1 MFMSTELHM
10 SQELKI
16 RSAIKAISYRLIIIA
31 LDFTVIYLMTG
42 KTEIALGFMLI
53 SNLYTTLAYFIHER
67 IWSKIRWGLKNESV
81 T

>member
-1 MFMSTELHM
+1 M

-16 RSAIKAISYRLIIIA
+16 RSALKAISYRLIIIM
-31 LDFTVIYLMTG
+31 LDFSVIYLMTG
-42 KTEIALGFMLI
+42 KTSIALGFMII

-67 IWSKIRWGLKNESV
+67 IWSKIRWGLKTESA

>member
-1 MFMSTELHM
+1 MSTELPM

-16 RSAIKAISYRLIIIA
+16 RSALKAISYRLIIIM
-31 LDFTVIYLMTG
+31 LDFSVIYLMTG
-42 KTEIALGFMLI
+42 KTSIALGFMII

-67 IWSKIRWGLKNESV
+67 IWSKIRWGLKTESA

>member
-1 MFMSTELHM
+1 M

-67 IWSKIRWGLKNESV
+67 IWSKIRWGLKKNLPPNDFFL
-81 T
+81 